1 MGVRRKVTRTGA
13 KPTRKQRKIILS
25 DEEKAKRRAEDEALA
40 KQLRNVTSYIV
51 TPAGTP
57 PYDLEGDDV
66 ESIRDWV
73 EKIKTTGHHSV
84 QSCQY
89 WVKYFYDPFK
99 QKEQWRSVRN
109 TIEENFK
116 EFGLPNFPPPKF
128 DPNKKIDKKGMIG
141 WEDFSEDSES

>member
-13 KPTRKQRKIILS
+13 KPTRKQRKITLS

-40 KQLRNVTSYIV
+40 KRLRNVVSYIT

-73 EKIKTTGHHSV
+73 QKIKSTGPHSV

-89 WVKYFYDPFK
+89 WVKYFYDPFQ

-128 DPNKKIDKKGMIG
+128 DPNRKIDRKGMIG
-141 WEDFSEDSES
+141 WEESSEDSES

>member
-13 KPTRKQRKIILS
+13 KPTRKQRKVVLT
-25 DEEKAKRRAEDEALA
+25 DEQKAKRRAEDEKLA
-40 KQLRNVTSYIV
+40 EQLKNVTSYIV

-89 WVKYFYDPFK
+89 WVKYFYDPFR
-99 QKEQWRSVRN
+99 QKEQWRAVRK
-109 TIEENFK
+109 TIEDNFK
-116 EFGLPNFPPPKF
+116 EFGLPHFPPVYEKT
-128 DPNKKIDKKGMIG
+128 KIDKSKMIG
-141 WEDFSEDSES
+141 WEDYSSEDSE